1 MLQDKELKA
10 KQKEVEQIEAEQSKA
25 QKDVMTAKLS
35 IKDSEAEK
43 LAKEQAK
50 NKLLA
55 LCLEN
60 SRRFKYDVPVSS
72 QDDVNKL
79 YACIHKLSEQD
90 QLSVMRKEI
99 KFKKVVFL

>member
-1 MLQDKELKA
+1 
-10 KQKEVEQIEAEQSKA
+10 
-25 QKDVMTAKLS
+25 MTAKLS

-72 QDDVNKL
+72 HDDVNKL

-99 KFKKVVFL
+99 KFKKVVFSELPNDFVLFKQYNISFKQM